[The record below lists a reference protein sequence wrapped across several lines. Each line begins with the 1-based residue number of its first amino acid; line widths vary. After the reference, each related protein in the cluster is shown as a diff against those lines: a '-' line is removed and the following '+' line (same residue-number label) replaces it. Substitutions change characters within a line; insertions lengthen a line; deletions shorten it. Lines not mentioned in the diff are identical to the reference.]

1 MLHAYIINNNIVH
14 VLLICVFSDTFDHA
28 IATEVIISHYDEV
41 CKLPIKLLLP
51 KLFAKKVVT
60 LEQKK
65 IIANKEKNDLEGM
78 TAFLDDIILPSL
90 EAKFS
95 EKYKGFLEAMEEND
109 DQTLKEMAKRLG

>member
-1 MLHAYIINNNIVH
+1 LLHITSLCQYLA
-14 VLLICVFSDTFDHA
+14 TFDHA
-28 IATEVIISHYDEV
+28 TAAEILRSHYDEV

-65 IIANKEKNDLEGM
+65 AIENKEKNDLEGM
-78 TAFLDDIILPSL
+78 TMLLDDVILPSL
-90 EAKFS
+90 KIKFGK
-95 EKYKGFLEAMEEND
+95 KYKGFLEAMEEND